1 MKKIFLLLVV
11 AFAAYSCG
19 QMAQNALSDETIDN
33 LIEQG
38 MYSDAQQLMKLK
50 MATEK
55 LTPKQVYDYNS
66 KIDVLDRIRKD
77 FRKDKIAIMKA
88 TIFDIQRNS
97 FVDGPGI
104 RTTVFFKGCNLRC
117 AWCHN
122 PESQRG
128 EKEFLLYPDK
138 CTGCGRCKS
147 ITADDADFFCY
158 NDAKEI
164 CGKDY
169 SVDEVFAEVLVY
181 FYT

>member
-66 KIDVLDRIRKD
+66 KIDVLDRIRK
-77 FRKDKIAIMKA
+77 
-88 TIFDIQRNS
+88 
-97 FVDGPGI
+97 
-104 RTTVFFKGCNLRC
+104 VF
-117 AWCHN
+117 
-122 PESQRG
+122 
-128 EKEFLLYPDK
+128 
-138 CTGCGRCKS
+138 
-147 ITADDADFFCY
+147 
-158 NDAKEI
+158 
-164 CGKDY
+164 
-169 SVDEVFAEVLVY
+169 
-181 FYT
+181 